1 MNAVLCKVTL
11 GGPKATLRGVG
22 VERQQTGSGA
32 PRAISCPPPATSS
45 APPAMRYSYIAPR
58 RRKTLSL
65 PAPMPMPTERQGE
78 HWLSESDLV
87 DDGS

>member
-22 VERQQTGSGA
+22 VERQQTHGSGA
-32 PRAISCPPPATSS
+32 PRSISCPPPSTSS

-65 PAPMPMPTERQGE
+65 PAPMPTDRQGE
-78 HWLSESDLV
+78 LWLDESDLV
-87 DDGS
+87 DDAH

>member
-22 VERQQTGSGA
+22 VERQQTSGSGA
-32 PRAISCPPPATSS
+32 PRPISCPPPATSS

-65 PAPMPMPTERQGE
+65 PAPMPTERQGE
-78 HWLSESDLV
+78 VWLDELDLV
-87 DDGS
+87 DDAL